1 MENINTNIVM
11 KKLLRNFV
19 MCSLMVVVFA
29 LSGFAQQ
36 GEEDLPESYYVG
48 YRVVH
53 HMAAVVDHL
62 EQFGVNTF
70 EHPPVGDHRS
80 FVISPALDH
89 FYSKA
94 VADVRFGPVVIETPA
109 RDDRYASIQI
119 FDMEHYSIYDKITAT
134 EGERFI
140 LVHED
145 YKGKLPKG
153 TVVKTQSNFPFIFIR
168 TQTFSFNNDKLSNSI
183 RHQATISGV
192 SEPIDLPSTGNTK
205 ALIQWTID
213 NKKGYEETR
222 ALMAKAAK
230 SYTPE
235 LHKQTYKNLGAFAG
249 SGGLVGNVG
258 MFESVDHPS
267 GGTNKVRAAGT
278 LMGHLGLPVHHA
290 YYQPLTINAQGK
302 ILAGKDGPFALTLP
316 YESGVKQ
323 FWSVTRY
330 GAKTF
335 LPLDPA
341 IIGGNDIQTYNTFN
355 MKSDKK
361 GNITITFAQNDP
373 KDGTYW
379 MPVTEGGYYI
389 MLRYYGPAQALNGNT
404 MFDIVYK
411 GSQLEEKFKP
421 VQFK

>member
-1 MENINTNIVM
+1 M
-11 KKLLRNFV
+11 KKLFIT
-19 MCSLMVVVFA
+19 LMLMLAFTI
-29 LSGFAQQ
+29 SGFAQQ
-36 GEEDLPESYYVG
+36 GEQDLPEYQYIG
-48 YRVVH
+48 YKVIH
-53 HMAAVVDHL
+53 HMTAVVEHL

-109 RDDRYASIQI
+109 RDDRYASIQV

>member
-1 MENINTNIVM
+1 M
-11 KKLLRNFV
+11 KKILFTL
-19 MCSLMVVVFA
+19 A
-29 LSGFAQQ
+29 LTVLIATTGFAQQ
-36 GEEDLPESYYVG
+36 QKDLPEYQYIG
-48 YRVVH
+48 YKVVH

-109 RDDRYASIQI
+109 RDDRYASIQV

>member
-1 MENINTNIVM
+1 M
-11 KKLLRNFV
+11 KKVLL
-19 MCSLMVVVFA
+19 A
-29 LSGFAQQ
+29 LVLSVLVATTGFAQEQ
-36 GEEDLPESYYVG
+36 KDLPDWQYVG
-48 YRVVH
+48 YKVVH

-94 VADVRFGPVVIETPA
+94 VVDVRFGPVVVETPA
-109 RDDRYASIQI
+109 RDDRYASIQV
-119 FDMEHYSIYDKITAT
+119 FDMEHYTVFDRITVK
-134 EGERFI
+134 EGERFVLI
-140 LVHED
+140 HED

-153 TVVKTQSNFPFIFIR
+153 TVIKTQSNFPFIFIR
-168 TQTFSFNNDKLSNSI
+168 TQTFSFNNDKLANSI
-183 RHQATISGV
+183 RHQAKINGI

-205 ALIQWTID
+205 ALIQWAID
-213 NKKGYEETR
+213 NKKGYKQTR
-222 ALMAKAAK
+222 ALMAEAAK

-258 MFESVDHPS
+258 MFENVDHPS

-290 YYQPLTINAQGK
+290 YYQPLTIDAQGK
-302 ILAGKDGPFALTLP
+302 ILAGKNGPFALTLP
-316 YESGVKQ
+316 YKSGVKQ

-341 IIGGNDIQTYNTFN
+341 VIGGNDIQAYNTFN
-355 MKSDKK
+355 MKPDKE
-361 GNITITFAQNDP
+361 GNITITFSQKDP

-389 MLRYYGPAQALNGNT
+389 MLRYYGPAKALNGNT
-404 MFDIVYK
+404 IFDIVYN
-411 GSQLEEKFKP
+411 GSPLEEKFKP

>member
-1 MENINTNIVM
+1 M
-11 KKLLRNFV
+11 KKLLLTLAV
-19 MCSLMVVVFA
+19 SVLVA
-29 LSGFAQQ
+29 TTGFAQQ

-109 RDDRYASIQI
+109 RDDRYASIQV

>member
-1 MENINTNIVM
+1 MNFKTLQLLFMAILLSVNPIAGSAQGNT
-11 KKLLRNFV
+11 
-19 MCSLMVVVFA
+19 
-29 LSGFAQQ
+29 Q
-36 GEEDLPESYYVG
+36 EDLPEFHYIG
-48 YRVVH
+48 YKVVH

-109 RDDRYASIQI
+109 RDDRYASIQV
-119 FDMEHYSIYDKITAT
+119 FDMEHYTIFDKITARN
-134 EGERFI
+134 EERFV

-153 TVVKTQSNFPFIFIR
+153 TVIKTQSNFPFIFIR
-168 TQTFSFNNDKLSNSI
+168 TQTFAFNDDKLADSI
-183 RHQATISGV
+183 RHQARISGV
-192 SEPIDLPSTGNTK
+192 SEPIELPSTGDMQ

-213 NKKGYEETR
+213 NKKGYKQTR
-222 ALMAKAAK
+222 KLMKEAAK
-230 SYTPE
+230 SYTPA
-235 LHKQTYKNLGAFAG
+235 LHKQAHKHLAAYAG
-249 SGGLVGNVG
+249 SGALVGNVG

-267 GGTNKVRAAGT
+267 GGTSKIRAAGA

-290 YYQPLTINAQGK
+290 YYQPMTIDVNGNILTGK
-302 ILAGKDGPFALTLP
+302 NGPFALTLP

-330 GAKTF
+330 GSKTF
-335 LPLDPA
+335 LPLNPA
-341 IIGGNDIQTYNTFN
+341 KIGGNDIQAFNTFN
-355 MKSDKK
+355 MKPDDK
-361 GNITITFAQNDP
+361 GNITITFAVTDP

-389 MLRYYGPAQALNGNT
+389 MLRYYGPSKSLNGNT
-404 MFDIVYK
+404 IFDIAYK
-411 GSQLEEKFKP
+411 GTKFEEKFRP
-421 VQFK
+421 VSFK